1 MRIYLFIFLALTVL
15 SCAPSR
21 FVEPL
26 SKNQQAVSFNIGGSL
41 IDYGG
46 ATILVP
52 LTSLTYA
59 YGLSNKLTAFG
70 SLHTTSLIFNNLQTE
85 VGVLSHI
92 RGQENY
98 FPGLS
103 SALALNYISELS
115 LGNSKLWPQ
124 IDGNAYW
131 NLNNNKH
138 RFHLG
143 YSIWID
149 TDMIDEN
156 KIGIVNPHLGY
167 TYKFKLWELGT
178 ELKFLAPSYDNTK
191 VFLPYQ
197 SLTGDQGATGLYFNI
212 SKRF

>member
-15 SCAPSR
+15 SCASSR

-41 IDYGG
+41 IDFGG
-46 ATILVP
+46 ATIPVP
-52 LTSLTYA
+52 LSSLTYA

-85 VGVLSHI
+85 VGVLSQI

-98 FPGLS
+98 IPGFS
-103 SALALNYISELS
+103 SVLALNYITEFS

-138 RFHLG
+138 RLYLG

-156 KIGIVNPHLGY
+156 KMGIANPHLGY
-167 TYKFKLWELGT
+167 TYKIKLWEIGT

-197 SLTGDQGATGLYFNI
+197 SLTGVKGATGLYFNI
-212 SKRF
+212 SKHF

>member
-1 MRIYLFIFLALTVL
+1 MRINVFIFLALMAF

-46 ATILVP
+46 ATIPVP

-85 VGVLSHI
+85 VGVLSQI

-98 FPGLS
+98 IPGLS
-103 SALALNYISELS
+103 SALALNYITELS
-115 LGNSKLWPQ
+115 LGNSKL
-124 IDGNAYW
+124 
-131 NLNNNKH
+131 
-138 RFHLG
+138 
-143 YSIWID
+143 
-149 TDMIDEN
+149 
-156 KIGIVNPHLGY
+156 
-167 TYKFKLWELGT
+167 
-178 ELKFLAPSYDNTK
+178 
-191 VFLPYQ
+191 
-197 SLTGDQGATGLYFNI
+197 
-212 SKRF
+212 

>member
-1 MRIYLFIFLALTVL
+1 MRIYVFIFLALTVL

-21 FVEPL
+21 VIEPL
-26 SKNQQAVSFNIGGSL
+26 SKNQQALSFNIGGSL

-46 ATILVP
+46 TTIPIP

-59 YGLSNKLTAFG
+59 YGLSNNLTAFG

-85 VGVLSHI
+85 VGVLSQI

-98 FPGLS
+98 IPGLS
-103 SALALNYISELS
+103 SVLALSYITELS

-138 RFHLG
+138 RLHLG

-149 TDMIDEN
+149 TNMIDKN
-156 KIGIVNPHLGY
+156 KIGIINPHLGY
-167 TYKFKLWELGT
+167 AYKIKFWEIGA

-197 SLTGDQGATGLYFNI
+197 SFTGDKGAIGVYFNI

>member
-1 MRIYLFIFLALTVL
+1 MRIYVFIFLALTVL

-21 FVEPL
+21 FIEPL
-26 SKNQQAVSFNIGGSL
+26 SKNQQALSFNIGGSL

-46 ATILVP
+46 TTIPVP

-59 YGLSNKLTAFG
+59 YGLSNNLTAFG

-85 VGVLSHI
+85 VGVLSQI

-98 FPGLS
+98 IPGLS
-103 SALALNYISELS
+103 SVLALNYITELS

-138 RFHLG
+138 RLHLG

-156 KIGIVNPHLGY
+156 KIGIINPTLDMLI
-167 TYKFKLWELGT
+167 KLSFG
-178 ELKFLAPSYDNTK
+178 K
-191 VFLPYQ
+191 
-197 SLTGDQGATGLYFNI
+197 
-212 SKRF
+212 